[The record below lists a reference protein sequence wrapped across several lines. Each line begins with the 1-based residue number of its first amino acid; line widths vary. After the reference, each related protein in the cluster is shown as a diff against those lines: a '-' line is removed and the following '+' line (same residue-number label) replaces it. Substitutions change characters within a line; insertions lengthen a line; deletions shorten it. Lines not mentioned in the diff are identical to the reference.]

1 MHSQT
6 SFSLLRSYLLLMI
19 LLSMFF
25 FGKLSGAIISQRKVS
40 VSDDIKLPELTEQL
54 SDIGADMLVDCLKTL
69 PKSIE
74 NAQPQ
79 SAEGVTHGNTKKYQ
93 LIHIEQMALN
103 RPTCWILV
111 RVFLSRQLLNK
122 KIYLTCAV
130 SLLGKGL
137 PTITILRDL
146 PPSSF
151 KGVKIVLPELLTAIF
166 FPTAKSLTAP

>member
-1 MHSQT
+1 
-6 SFSLLRSYLLLMI
+6 
-19 LLSMFF
+19 
-25 FGKLSGAIISQRKVS
+25 
-40 VSDDIKLPELTEQL
+40 
-54 SDIGADMLVDCLKTL
+54 MLVDCLKTL

-122 KIYLTCAV
+122 KKYLTCAV

-151 KGVKIVLPELLTAIF
+151 KGVKIVPPELLTSIF
-166 FPTAKSLTAP
+166 FPTEKSLTAP